1 MIKRHSSR
9 RTPIHAGVL
18 RARLEGACA
27 YDRIAGYF
35 RSSLFEVAGEQLEAV
50 DGPIRIV
57 CNSNINAE
65 DVKTAVAAQTAL
77 RNSWCAARP
86 EDLPDAATPRIQR
99 LYEMLTAVL
108 PSGERKLQVKVLPDE
123 VFGLIHGKAGVVRYP
138 DGRATTFLG
147 SVNESATAWTLN
159 YELLWE
165 DDGPEAAQWVTEEF
179 EALWHH
185 PAAVDLACC
194 PFIER
199 DIKRLAERKV
209 IPLEQW
215 QQDPDPAAVAVESP
229 IYRREQ
235 GLWPHQKYFVRLAMD
250 RHRLG
255 GARLVLADQVGLGKT
270 VQLAMAAL
278 LMALEDSGPI
288 LVLAPKPL
296 LQQWQGELMELLHL
310 PSARWSGKEWVD
322 EQGTEYP
329 SNGRDELRRCP
340 RRIGL
345 VSQGLITRGHP
356 QVIEAL
362 LAQRYLCVIVDESH
376 RARRSDIP
384 RIDDGPE
391 RVNERAKPNK
401 LMSFLLK
408 VSSKTKSMLLATAT
422 PVQLHP
428 VEAWDLLSI
437 LGAGNPSV
445 LGQSYRTS
453 PWWTPS
459 ECLAVAMGDK
469 GLPEDPYVAWNYV
482 RDPLPS
488 SGEDEVIAWIRERL
502 ELPDGQWVLMPGDY
516 EKLPKA
522 LRRTR
527 IEAECFPRF
536 GATHNPMLRCIV
548 RRTRQYL
555 EETTN
560 PVTREPWLPPV
571 RVRLFGES
579 DDDALVLT
587 SYLEEAYS
595 EAETFTEHLGKR
607 IRGGAGFFK
616 TLLLRR
622 LGSSLEAGRNTIRKL
637 LGIEDTTDL
646 DDDQV
651 DEEIEDARPEAV
663 SEFRNFSDEERLALA
678 RCLKLLEECR
688 DPDPKLASVLA
699 YLLGS
704 NTIVTEPWRGRGCIL
719 FSQYYDTAYW
729 MGAQLAA
736 HPAFRDEEIG
746 LYAGGTRSGTWC
758 KGVFRRAQPQLIDG
772 EMLDARRAL
781 QRRVQ
786 KGEIKVLLGTDAA
799 SEGLNLQ
806 RLGTLINIDL
816 PWNPTRLEQRK
827 GRIQRIGQ
835 RHPEVW
841 VANLRY
847 RGSVEDRVHQLLS
860 QRLAAI
866 HTLFGQIPDTLE
878 DIWVQVAQGEREEAN
893 KLIDRTVALSRN
905 PFDAKYSRVEDVDW
919 ESSTAVLDPIEIGET
934 LRQGW

>member
-1 MIKRHSSR
+1 MITRHSSR
-9 RTPIHAGVL
+9 RTPIDKNVL

-35 RSSLFEVAGEQLEAV
+35 RSSLFEVAGEELEAV
-50 DGPIRIV
+50 SGPIRIV
-57 CNSNINAE
+57 CNSDLSAD
-65 DVKTAVAAQTAL
+65 DVKTAVSAQSAL
-77 RNSWCAARP
+77 RNSWCAGRPEELPETARP
-86 EDLPDAATPRIQR
+86 RIRR
-99 LYEMLTAVL
+99 LYDMLTATL
-108 PSGERKLQVKVLPDE
+108 PDGRRKLEIKVLPDE
-123 VFGLIHGKAGVVRYP
+123 VFGLIHGKAGIVRYP
-138 DGRATTFLG
+138 AGGATTFLG
-147 SVNESATAWTLN
+147 SVNESATAWKLN

-165 DDGPEAAQWVTEEF
+165 DDSPESAQWLSEEF
-179 EALWHH
+179 DALWHH

-194 PFIER
+194 PFIEA
-199 DIKRLAERKV
+199 DVKRLAERKV
-209 IPLEQW
+209 VPLSEW
-215 QQDPDPAAVAVESP
+215 QQDPEPAAVAVESP
-229 IYRREQ
+229 IYRQEQ

-296 LQQWQGELMELLHL
+296 LQQWQGELMELLQL
-310 PSARWSGKEWVD
+310 PSARWSGKSWID
-322 EQGTEYP
+322 ENEVEYP

-345 VSQGLITRGHP
+345 VSQGLVTRGHP
-356 QVIEAL
+356 QVVDAL
-362 LAQRYLCVIVDESH
+362 LSQRYLCVIVDESH
-376 RARRSDIP
+376 RARRSEIP
-384 RIDDGPE
+384 KIDDGVE

-401 LMSFLLK
+401 LMSFLLR

-428 VEAWDLLSI
+428 VEAWDLLQI
-437 LGAGNPSV
+437 LGAGHPSV

-469 GLPEDPYVAWNYV
+469 GLPPDPYAAWNYV

-488 SGEDEVIAWIRERL
+488 SAEDEIAAWIRERL
-502 ELPDGQWVLMPGDY
+502 DLADGQWVLMPGDY
-516 EKLPKA
+516 EKLPVA
-522 LRRTR
+522 RRRTR
-527 IEAECFPRF
+527 IEGEFFPRF
-536 GATHNPMLRCIV
+536 ASTLNPMLRCIV

-587 SYLEEAYS
+587 SYLEDAYA

-637 LGIEDTTDL
+637 LGIVDPNEL
-646 DDDQV
+646 DEDQV
-651 DEEIEDARPEAV
+651 DEELEDARPEAV
-663 SEFRNFSDEERLALA
+663 SEFRDFSDEERVALA

-688 DPDPKLASVLA
+688 DPDPKLAAVLG
-699 YLLGS
+699 YLLGTNS
-704 NTIVTEPWRGRGCIL
+704 LVQEAWRSRGCIL

-736 HPAFRDEEIG
+736 HPAFGSQDIG
-746 LYAGGTRSGTWC
+746 LYAGGTRSGVWSSGSFKRC
-758 KGVFRRAQPQLIDG
+758 DREALKKRVRDGSLQL
-772 EMLDARRAL
+772 L
-781 QRRVQ
+781 V
-786 KGEIKVLLGTDAA
+786 GTDAA

-878 DIWVQVAQGEREEAN
+878 DIWVQVAQGEKEEAN
-893 KLIDRTVALSRN
+893 KLIDRTIALSRN

-919 ESSTAVLDPIEIGET
+919 ETSAEVLDPIEIGET

>member
-1 MIKRHSSR
+1 MITRHSSR
-9 RTPIHAGVL
+9 RTPIHESVL
-18 RARLEGACA
+18 HARLEGACA
-27 YDRIAGYF
+27 YERIAGYF

-50 DGPIRIV
+50 AGPVRIV
-57 CNSNINAE
+57 CNSDIEPE

-77 RNSWCAARP
+77 RNSWCMGRP
-86 EDLPDAATPRIQR
+86 EDLPDAAKPRIQR
-99 LYEMLTAVL
+99 LYDMLTATL
-108 PSGERKLQVKVLPDE
+108 PDGRRKLQIKVLPDE
-123 VFGLIHGKAGVVRYP
+123 VFGLIHGKAGVIRYS

-147 SVNESATAWTLN
+147 SVNESATAWRLN

-165 DDGPEAAQWVTEEF
+165 DDSPEAAQWVSEEF
-179 EALWHH
+179 DALWHH

-194 PFIER
+194 PFIET

-209 IPLEQW
+209 VPLTEW
-215 QQDPDPAAVAVESP
+215 QKDPEPAAVAVESP
-229 IYRREQ
+229 IYRQEQ
-235 GLWPHQKYFVRLAMD
+235 GLWPHQKYFVRLAME

-296 LQQWQGELMELLHL
+296 LQQWQGELMELLQL
-310 PSARWSGKEWVD
+310 PSARWSGKAWID
-322 EQGTEYP
+322 ENEVEYP
-329 SNGRDELRRCP
+329 SSGRDELRRCP

-362 LAQRYLCVIVDESH
+362 LSQRYLCVIVDESH
-376 RARRSDIP
+376 RARRSEIP
-384 RIDDGPE
+384 RIDDGPD

-408 VSSKTKSMLLATAT
+408 VSGRTKSMLLATAT

-428 VEAWDLLSI
+428 LEAWDLLQV
-437 LGAGNPSV
+437 LGAGHPSV

-469 GLPEDPYVAWNYV
+469 GLPDDPYAAWSYV
-482 RDPLPS
+482 CDPLPS
-488 SGEDEVIAWIRERL
+488 SGEDEIAAWIRGRL
-502 ELPDGQWVLMPGDY
+502 DLPDGQWVLMPGDY
-516 EKLPKA
+516 EKLPVA
-522 LRRTR
+522 RRRTR
-527 IEAECFPRF
+527 IEGELFPRF
-536 GATHNPMLRCIV
+536 ASTLNPMLRCIV

-587 SYLEEAYS
+587 SYLEDAYA
-595 EAETFTEHLGKR
+595 EAESFTEHLGRR
-607 IRGGAGFFK
+607 IRGGAGFLK

-637 LGIEDTTDL
+637 LGIVDPSEL

-651 DEEIEDARPEAV
+651 DEELEDARPEAV
-663 SEFRNFSDEERLALA
+663 SEFRSFSDEERVALA

-688 DPDPKLASVLA
+688 DPDPKLASVLG
-699 YLLGS
+699 YLLGT
-704 NTIVTEPWRGRGCIL
+704 NAHAAGPWKDRGCIL
-719 FSQYYDTAYW
+719 FSQYYDTAFW
-729 MGAQLAA
+729 MGGQLAA
-736 HPAFRDEEIG
+736 HPAFREQDIG
-746 LYAGGTRSGTWC
+746 LFAGGTRSGVWSG
-758 KGVFRRAQPQLIDG
+758 GVFRRCDRETLKKRVRDGSLQL
-772 EMLDARRAL
+772 L
-781 QRRVQ
+781 V
-786 KGEIKVLLGTDAA
+786 GTDAA

-878 DIWVQVAQGEREEAN
+878 DIWVEVAQGEKEEAN
-893 KLIDRTVALSRN
+893 KLIDRTIALSRN

-919 ESSTAVLDPIEIGET
+919 ESSPTVLDPVELAET
-934 LRQGW
+934 MRQGW

>member
-1 MIKRHSSR
+1 MH
-9 RTPIHAGVL
+9 TGVL
-18 RARLEGACA
+18 QARLEGACT

-35 RSSLFEVAGEQLEAV
+35 RSSLFEVAGEQLEALN
-50 DGPIRIV
+50 GPIRVV
-57 CNSNINAE
+57 CNSDIHPE
-65 DVKTAVAAQTAL
+65 DVKAAVAAQSAL
-77 RNSWCAARP
+77 RNSWCAGRP
-86 EDLPDAATPRIQR
+86 EDLPDAARPRIQR
-99 LYEMLTAVL
+99 LYDMLTAVL
-108 PSGERKLQVKVLPDE
+108 PSGERKLRIKVLPDAA
-123 VFGLIHGKAGVVRYP
+123 FGLIHGKAGVIRYP

-147 SVNESATAWTLN
+147 SVNESLTAWKLN

-165 DDGPEAAQWVTEEF
+165 DDSLEAAQWVTEEF

-185 PAAVDLACC
+185 ASAVDLSCC
-194 PFIER
+194 PFIES
-199 DIKRLAERKV
+199 DIKRLVERKV
-209 IPLEQW
+209 VPLERW
-215 QQDPDPAAVAVESP
+215 RQDPEPAAVAVESP

-235 GLWPHQKYFVRLAMD
+235 GLWPHQKYFVRLAME

-270 VQLAMAAL
+270 IQLAMAAL

-296 LQQWQGELMELLHL
+296 LQQWQGELMELLLL
-310 PSARWSGKEWVD
+310 PSALWSGKSWID
-322 EQGTEYP
+322 ENGIEYAA
-329 SNGRDELRRCP
+329 NGRDELRRCP

-345 VSQGLITRGHP
+345 VSQGLVTRGHP
-356 QVIEAL
+356 QVIDAL
-362 LAQRYLCVIVDESH
+362 LSQRYLCVVVDESH

-384 RIDDGPE
+384 RIDDGPD
-391 RVNERAKPNK
+391 RVDERAKPNK
-401 LMSFLLK
+401 LMSFLYKL
-408 VSSKTKSMLLATAT
+408 SGKTKSMLLATAT

-437 LGAGNPSV
+437 LAAGNPSV

-469 GLPEDPYVAWNYV
+469 GLPEDPYAAWNYV

-488 SGEDEVIAWIRERL
+488 SAEDEVAAWIRERL
-502 ELPDGQWVLMPGDY
+502 DLADGQWVLFPGDY

-522 LRRTR
+522 VRRTR
-527 IEAECFPRF
+527 IEAEFFSQYAARL
-536 GATHNPMLRCIV
+536 NPMLRCIV

-571 RVRLFGES
+571 KVRLFGES

-587 SYLEEAYS
+587 SYLEEAYA

-607 IRGGAGFFK
+607 VRGGAGFFK

-637 LGIEDTTDL
+637 LGVVEPTEL
-646 DDDQV
+646 DEDQV
-651 DEEIEDARPEAV
+651 DEELEDVRPEAV
-663 SEFRNFSDEERLALA
+663 SEFRNFSEEERVALS
-678 RCLKLLEECR
+678 RCLRLLEECR
-688 DPDPKLASVLA
+688 DPDPKLAEVLR
-699 YLLGS
+699 YLLDGARS
-704 NTIVTEPWRGRGCIL
+704 PDPTPPWRERGCIL
-719 FSQYYDTAYW
+719 FSQYFDTAYW
-729 MGAQLAA
+729 ISSQLAKY
-736 HPAFRDEEIG
+736 PAFSGEEIG
-746 LYAGGTRSGTWC
+746 LYAGGTRSGTW
-758 KGVFRRAQPQLIDG
+758 KNGFFRHALPQMIDG
-772 EMLDARRAL
+772 QLLDGRRAL
-781 QRRVQ
+781 QKRVQ
-786 KGEIKVLLGTDAA
+786 NGEIRLLVGTDAA

-835 RHPEVW
+835 RQSEVW
-841 VANLRY
+841 IANLRY

-860 QRLAAI
+860 QRLSAI

-878 DIWVQVAQGEREEAN
+878 DVWVQVAQGEREEAN
-893 KLIDRTVALSRN
+893 KLIDRTIALSRN
-905 PFDAKYSRVEDVDW
+905 PFDAKYSRVEDIDW
-919 ESSTAVLDPIEIGET
+919 ESSPLVLDPVELGET
-934 LRQGW
+934 MRQGW

>member
-1 MIKRHSSR
+1 MLTRHSSR
-9 RTPIHAGVL
+9 RSPLHAEVL
-18 RARLEGACA
+18 HARLRGATG

-35 RSSLFEVAGEQLEAV
+35 RSSLFEIAGEHLEAV
-50 DGPIRIV
+50 QGPIRII
-57 CNSNINAE
+57 CNSDISPD
-65 DVKTAVAAQTAL
+65 DVKTAVAAQNAL
-77 RNSWCAARP
+77 RSSWCAGRP
-86 EDLPDAATPRIQR
+86 EDLPDAARPRIQR
-99 LYEMLTAVL
+99 LYDLLTATL
-108 PSGERKLQVKVLPDE
+108 PDGRRKLQIKVLPDA
-123 VFGLIHGKAGVVRYP
+123 VFGLIHGKAGVVRYT

-159 YELLWE
+159 YELMWE
-165 DDGPEAAQWVTEEF
+165 DDSAEAARWVTEEF
-179 EALWHH
+179 DALWHH
-185 PAAVDLACC
+185 PSAVDLACC
-194 PFIER
+194 PFIES

-209 IPLEQW
+209 IPLGEW
-215 QQDPDPAAVAVESP
+215 QQTPEPAAVAVESP

-235 GLWPHQKYFVRLAMD
+235 GLWPHQKYFVRLAME

-278 LMALEDSGPI
+278 LMALEDTGPI

-296 LQQWQGELMELLHL
+296 LQQWQGELMELLQL
-310 PSARWSGKEWVD
+310 PSARWSGKAWID
-322 EQGTEYP
+322 ENNVEYP
-329 SNGRDELRRCP
+329 SAGPEDLKRCP

-345 VSQGLITRGHP
+345 VSQGLVTRGHP
-356 QVIEAL
+356 KVLEAL
-362 LAQRYLCVIVDESH
+362 LSQRYLCVIVDESH
-376 RARRSDIP
+376 RARRAEIP
-384 RIDDGPE
+384 RIEDGAE

-408 VSSKTKSMLLATAT
+408 VSGKTKSMLLATAT

-428 VEAWDLLSI
+428 VEAWDLLQI
-437 LGAGNPSV
+437 LGSGHASV
-445 LGQSYRTS
+445 LGQAYRTS

-469 GLPEDPYVAWNYV
+469 GLPDNPHAAWDFV
-482 RDPLPS
+482 RDPLPARS
-488 SGEDEVIAWIRERL
+488 EDDVAAKIRERL
-502 ELPDGQWVLMPGDY
+502 DMQDGRWDLMHSDY
-516 EKLPKA
+516 EKLPPA

-527 IEAECFPRF
+527 IEPEFFPRF
-536 GATHNPMLRCIV
+536 ASTLNPMLRCIV

-571 RVRLFGES
+571 RVRLFGET

-587 SYLEEAYS
+587 SYLEDAYA

-637 LGIEDTTDL
+637 LGIVDPNEL

-651 DEEIEDARPEAV
+651 DEELEDARPEAV
-663 SEFRNFSDEERLALA
+663 SEFRNFSDAERMALS

-688 DPDPKLASVLA
+688 DPDPKLAAVLG
-699 YLLGS
+699 YLLGTADQVS
-704 NTIVTEPWRGRGCIL
+704 EPWQRRGCIL
-719 FSQYYDTAYW
+719 FSQYFDTAYW
-729 MGAQLAA
+729 VGAQLAA
-736 HPAFRDEEIG
+736 HPAFREQDIG
-746 LYAGGTRSGTWC
+746 LYAGGSRSGLWSG
-758 KGVFRRAQPQLIDG
+758 GVFRRCDREALKKRVREGSLQL
-772 EMLDARRAL
+772 L
-781 QRRVQ
+781 V
-786 KGEIKVLLGTDAA
+786 GTDAA

-835 RHPEVW
+835 RQPEVW

-860 QRLAAI
+860 QRLEAI

-878 DIWVQVAQGEREEAN
+878 DIWVQVAQGERAEAE

-919 ESSTAVLDPIEIGET
+919 ETSAAVLDPIELGET
-934 LRQGW
+934 MRQGW

>member
-9 RTPIHAGVL
+9 RTPIDKSVL
-18 RARLEGACA
+18 RARLNGACA

-35 RSSLFEVAGEQLEAV
+35 RSSLFEIAGEELDAV

-57 CNSNINAE
+57 CNSDLNAD
-65 DVKTAVAAQTAL
+65 DVKTAVSAQSAL
-77 RNSWCAARP
+77 RSSWCAGHPEELPDTARP
-86 EDLPDAATPRIQR
+86 RIRR
-99 LYEMLTAVL
+99 LYDMLTATL
-108 PSGERKLQVKVLPDE
+108 PDGRRKLEIKVLPDE
-123 VFGLIHGKAGVVRYP
+123 VFGLIHGKAGIVRYP
-138 DGRATTFLG
+138 DGAATTFLG
-147 SVNESATAWTLN
+147 SVNESATAWRLN

-165 DDGPEAAQWVTEEF
+165 DDSPESAQWLSEEF
-179 EALWHH
+179 DALWHH

-194 PFIER
+194 PFIEA
-199 DIKRLAERKV
+199 DVKRLAERKV
-209 IPLEQW
+209 VPLSEW
-215 QQDPDPAAVAVESP
+215 QQDPEPAAVAVESP
-229 IYRREQ
+229 IYRQEQ
-235 GLWPHQKYFVRLAMD
+235 GLWPHQKYFVRLAME

-255 GARLVLADQVGLGKT
+255 GARLILADQVGLGKT

-296 LQQWQGELMELLHL
+296 LQQWQGELMELLQL
-310 PSARWSGKEWVD
+310 PSARWSGKSWID
-322 EQGTEYP
+322 ENEVEYP

-345 VSQGLITRGHP
+345 VSQGLVTRGHP
-356 QVIEAL
+356 QVIDAL
-362 LAQRYLCVIVDESH
+362 LSQRYLCVIVDESH

-384 RIDDGPE
+384 KIDDGPE

-401 LMSFLLK
+401 LMSFLLR

-428 VEAWDLLSI
+428 LEAWDLLQI
-437 LGAGNPSV
+437 LGAGHPSV

-469 GLPEDPYVAWNYV
+469 GLPQDPYAAWNYV

-488 SGEDEVIAWIRERL
+488 SAEDEIAAWIRERL
-502 ELPDGQWVLMPGDY
+502 DLADGQWVLMPGDY
-516 EKLPKA
+516 EKLPVA
-522 LRRTR
+522 RRRTR
-527 IEAECFPRF
+527 IEGEFFPRF
-536 GATHNPMLRCIV
+536 ASTLNPMLRCIV

-560 PVTREPWLPPV
+560 SVTREPWLPPV

-587 SYLEEAYS
+587 SYLEDAYA

-637 LGIEDTTDL
+637 LGIVDPNEL
-646 DDDQV
+646 DEDQV
-651 DEEIEDARPEAV
+651 DEELEDAGPEAV
-663 SEFRNFSDEERLALA
+663 SEFRDFSDEERVALA

-688 DPDPKLASVLA
+688 DPDPKLAAVLG
-699 YLLGS
+699 YLLGTNS
-704 NTIVTEPWRGRGCIL
+704 NAQEAWRGRGCIL

-736 HPAFRDEEIG
+736 HPAFGNQDIG
-746 LYAGGTRSGTWC
+746 LYAGGTRSGVWSNGSFKRCDRETL
-758 KGVFRRAQPQLIDG
+758 KKRVRDGSLQL
-772 EMLDARRAL
+772 L
-781 QRRVQ
+781 V
-786 KGEIKVLLGTDAA
+786 GTDAA

-878 DIWVQVAQGEREEAN
+878 DIWVQVAQGEKEEAN
-893 KLIDRTVALSRN
+893 KLIDRTIALSRN
-905 PFDAKYSRVEDVDW
+905 PFDAKYSQVEDVDW
-919 ESSTAVLDPIEIGET
+919 ETSAEVLDPVEIGET
-934 LRQGW
+934 LKQGW